1 MQSTS
6 PSFLHCTL
14 WILRAIVMHLR
25 IFISIILISAV
36 LAVVLTGL
44 IDKEYDATAV
54 ISPPI
59 SPSTPSL
66 SGMMDD
72 ITGMDVSKLL
82 GGGGLN
88 LGGSNEENIIRAL
101 LASKPL
107 HDAIIDSF
115 DLEQAYEFKREG
127 DKPFYYADLLKRFRG
142 NFKVGETDEE
152 FIQITYRDKDPERAY
167 KLMNF
172 ALAMLDSQYFHFKK
186 NEVLYAMRFAEEQL
200 VISNAKMDTL
210 ERLMIQFQTKTGIV
224 DPEAQLTSSLK
235 ILADLEAQR
244 EIAKMQMELE
254 EKMNGSNGLRYQQL
268 KGQYAVID
276 QSVHKLDKGNA
287 SGSVIG
293 LKTAP
298 QNILTLQKLKRNYL
312 MQNAITSFLRQNYE
326 QLVLQSSGNIGK
338 FQIIEK
344 PWLNNKKSYPPRSA
358 YVIAIFLLSFCLATS
373 IVVLMEFIAKEKKDN
388 TPIYQMIKEMWQRL
402 IPSKL

>member
-1 MQSTS
+1 MQSNT
-6 PSFLHCTL
+6 PSFLHCSL

-25 IFISIILISAV
+25 IFVSIILVSSI

-59 SPSTPSL
+59 SPSSPSL

-107 HDAIIDSF
+107 HDALIDSF
-115 DLEQAYEFKREG
+115 HLEQAYEFKRKG
-127 DKPFYYADLLKRFRG
+127 DKPFFYADLLKRFRS

-152 FIQITYRDKDPERAY
+152 FIQITYRDKDPERAF
-167 KLMNF
+167 KLMNY

-210 ERLMIQFQTKTGIV
+210 ERKMIEFQAKTGIV

-254 EKMNGSNGLRYQQL
+254 EKMNGTSGLRYQQL
-268 KGQYAVID
+268 KGQYAVIN

-338 FQIIEK
+338 FQIIEH

-388 TPIYQMIKEMWQRL
+388 TPIYLMIKEMWQRL